1 MHGEKESIRALLIR
15 VKHIL
20 IRPRDEW
27 RVIRDEPETY
37 LGIILRYVAIL
48 AAIPPAAAV
57 IDGIVFN
64 GSPPKSALLSS
75 LSRLLLQNVMW
86 YCISI
91 MNVVITGAI
100 ITAVVTAS
108 ESRWGALRGLKI
120 AAYSFTP
127 LFVAGVLAVIPGM
140 IWIVYAAILYSVYLV
155 YLGIIGLAATGRK
168 QALGYAI
175 ASFFSAAVF
184 LGIMNLFEY
193 FFETMLLNKIV
204 S

>member
-1 MHGEKESIRALLIR
+1 MHGGMESIRALLIR
-15 VKHIL
+15 VKNIL

-37 LGIILRYVAIL
+37 SGIIFRYVAIL

-64 GSPPKSALLSS
+64 GLTPQSALLSS

-100 ITAVVTAS
+100 ITAFVTAS
-108 ESRWGALRGLKI
+108 ESRWDALRGLKI

-140 IWIVYAAILYSVYLV
+140 NWIVYAAILYSVYLV

-168 QALGYAI
+168 QAIGYAI
-175 ASFFSAAVF
+175 ASFFSASVF

-193 FFETMLLNKIV
+193 FFETTLLNKIV